1 VSHPCFYFAI
11 ASGTELFDSGVIDT
25 PMHRANLARVKNFT
39 PTPATPIPRD
49 GTAQEVANV
58 VIFLLSEESSFV
70 TGDAWNVDG
79 GANA

>member
-1 VSHPCFYFAI
+1 MSSPCFYFVI
-11 ASGTELFDSGVIDT
+11 AAGTKSMSSGVIDT

-79 GANA
+79 GANS

>member
-1 VSHPCFYFAI
+1 MFSLPPQLSLTNDA
-11 ASGTELFDSGVIDT
+11 ELFISGVIDT

-39 PTPATPIPRD
+39 STPATPIPRD

-58 VIFLLSEESSFV
+58 LTFLLSEESSFV

-79 GANA
+79 GANS